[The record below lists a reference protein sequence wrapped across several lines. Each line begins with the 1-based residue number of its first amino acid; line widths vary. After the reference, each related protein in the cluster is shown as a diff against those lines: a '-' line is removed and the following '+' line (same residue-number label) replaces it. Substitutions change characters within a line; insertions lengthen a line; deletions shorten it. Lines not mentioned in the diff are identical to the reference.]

1 MIVALV
7 QIPLGFRH
15 FAGALDPRPTVL
27 DGVWTVETM
36 RVDGIDKPALFTDA
50 TRWRKLIVC
59 GRGTFVRTAT
69 DRRELLGRVQVD
81 EAAGTLTIVRGFYR
95 QPLRFTRTGDQ
106 HIVVEGALDG
116 HDLRL
121 GLALDAPPLL
131 RTRGF
136 HWIQDEP
143 FHR

>member
-1 MIVALV
+1 
-7 QIPLGFRH
+7 
-15 FAGALDPRPTVL
+15 
-27 DGVWTVETM
+27 M
-36 RVDGIDKPALFTDA
+36 RVDGVDKPALFTDD

-59 GRGTFVRTAT
+59 SWGTVVRTAT
-69 DRRELLGRVQVD
+69 DRRELLGRAQVD
-81 EAAGTLTIVRGFYR
+81 EAAGTLTIVRGIYR
-95 QPLRFTRTGDQ
+95 QPLRFIRTDDR

-116 HDLRL
+116 HALRL
-121 GLALDAPPLL
+121 GLALDEPPLL